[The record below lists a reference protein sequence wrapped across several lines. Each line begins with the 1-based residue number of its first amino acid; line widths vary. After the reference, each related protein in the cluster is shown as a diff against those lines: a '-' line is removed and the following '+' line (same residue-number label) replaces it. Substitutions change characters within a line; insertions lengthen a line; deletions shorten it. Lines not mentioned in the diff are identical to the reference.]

1 MKQKKQKNVEDEIYS
16 FKANKAKNPSNK
28 KLVNL
33 SNNKLKKNFFLFILI
48 FIILCQSIIIINLY
62 FLLKSQKIKE
72 NNYNNT
78 SYISNNNINPNV
90 NYNAFFEQ
98 NEIKEKNISALSFS
112 QELEIG
118 KRYIDVCKKGLLN
131 NNHKIITKFKKPRIS
146 VIVPVYNIEK
156 KIKKCIRSIQ
166 NQNMSDIEIIIVDDA
181 STDNTTEIIKEF
193 QKEDKRIKILYNN
206 KTMGI
211 LYSRSIGVLESKGKY
226 ITTIDGDD
234 MFSSDYVFDMIYEET
249 EEEYFDIISFKVF
262 VNTRRDNSE
271 FKEFYNSV
279 KRDRKHPTVFQP
291 ELGIFAI
298 NNNDILFPVNTN
310 IWSKLIKSEIYKGAL
325 TMIGRKRYSTYLI
338 WAEDT
343 SVFFVI
349 CNIAQS
355 YKFVD
360 KFGMFRFED
369 KTSSTG
375 ENFSNDGRVFG
386 DIFLLEVV
394 FDFSKN
400 EYKKSAVDKL
410 FEIKNRGYYTL
421 KNEKNK
427 IYLKSVIYKIMN
439 CEYIEENYKIKI
451 RKEFNDIIN

>member
-1 MKQKKQKNVEDEIYS
+1 
-16 FKANKAKNPSNK
+16 
-28 KLVNL
+28 
-33 SNNKLKKNFFLFILI
+33 
-48 FIILCQSIIIINLY
+48 
-62 FLLKSQKIKE
+62 
-72 NNYNNT
+72 
-78 SYISNNNINPNV
+78 
-90 NYNAFFEQ
+90 
-98 NEIKEKNISALSFS
+98 
-112 QELEIG
+112 
-118 KRYIDVCKKGLLN
+118 
-131 NNHKIITKFKKPRIS
+131 
-146 VIVPVYNIEK
+146 VPVYNKEK

-193 QKEDKRIKILYNN
+193 QKEDKRIKIIYNN

-234 MFSSDYVFDMIYEET
+234 MFSSDNVFDMIYEET
-249 EEEYFDIISFKVF
+249 KEEYFDIISFKVF

-355 YKFVD
+355 YKFC
-360 KFGMFRFED
+360 G
-369 KTSSTG
+369 
-375 ENFSNDGRVFG
+375 
-386 DIFLLEVV
+386 
-394 FDFSKN
+394 
-400 EYKKSAVDKL
+400 
-410 FEIKNRGYYTL
+410 
-421 KNEKNK
+421 
-427 IYLKSVIYKIMN
+427 
-439 CEYIEENYKIKI
+439 
-451 RKEFNDIIN
+451 